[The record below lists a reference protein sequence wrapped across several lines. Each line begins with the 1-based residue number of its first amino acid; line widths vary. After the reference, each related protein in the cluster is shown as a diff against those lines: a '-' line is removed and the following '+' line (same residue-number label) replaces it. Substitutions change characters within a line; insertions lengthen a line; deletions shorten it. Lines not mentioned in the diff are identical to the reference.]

1 MSFRISNHAREEIDR
16 RAIDLT
22 EVESVLAAPG
32 QIVQEHGGIVCY
44 QSPVVHDGKQYLLR
58 VMVNDSVDPKVVV
71 TIYKTS
77 KLNKYWQP

>member
-1 MSFRISNHAREEIDR
+1 MSFRISNHAREEMTR
-16 RAIDLT
+16 RGIDLAV
-22 EVESVLAAPG
+22 VESVLAAPG

-44 QSPVVHDGKQYLLR
+44 QSPVIHEAKRYLLR
-58 VMVNDSVDPKVVV
+58 LMVNDSVEPMVVV

>member
-1 MSFRISNHAREEIDR
+1 MSFKISNHAREEITR
-16 RAIDLT
+16 RGLDLA

-44 QSPVVHDGKQYLLR
+44 QSPVTHDGKEYLLR
-58 VMVNDSVDPKVVV
+58 VMVNEAIDPMVVV

>member
-1 MSFRISNHAREEIDR
+1 MSFKISNHAREEITR
-16 RAIDLT
+16 RSIDLA
-22 EVESVLAAPG
+22 EVESVLAAPA
-32 QIVQEHGGIVCY
+32 QIVQEHAGIVCY
-44 QSPVVHDGKQYLLR
+44 QSPVIQNGKRYLLR